1 MISVRIKKQ
10 FGGSLVRD
18 SRKAAGGFLLDVDFD
33 APSGITILFGASG
46 SGKST
51 TIKSIAGL
59 IRPDSGSIM
68 ANGHTLFDSQLA
80 IDVPIRD
87 RRVGLVFQSLALFP
101 HLSALHNVEFP
112 IADVPGRERRTRA
125 LEIMERLGI
134 KHTAVRRP
142 CDISGGE
149 AQRVALARALASK
162 PRLLLLDEPLS
173 AIDEATKQGIIA
185 DLKMINRELRLPIIY
200 VTHSRGEAV
209 ALGDHL
215 IAYEHGR
222 VVTAGEPLEFFEG
235 PVMATVA
242 RLTGVENVFEGVVV
256 QRSPDA
262 GIMTV
267 TANDE
272 SGSCYLDIPL
282 ARLNQGDPVKVAIR
296 SGDILLATE
305 NLRFT
310 SARNILC
317 GSVTAIEEKGDYSI
331 VRVKSGV
338 IWAVSITRQAAE
350 ELSLSKGQI
359 IWLAI
364 KTHSCHVLDSH
375 GSEPPRFNR

>member
-1 MISVRIKKQ
+1 MISVGIKRR
-10 FGGSLVRD
+10 FGVSSGGD
-18 SRKAAGGFLLDVDFD
+18 SRGAAGGFTLDVEFES
-33 APSGITILFGASG
+33 PPGITILFGASG

-51 TIKSIAGL
+51 TIKSVAGL
-59 IRPDSGSIM
+59 IRPDSGRII
-68 ANGHTLFDSQLA
+68 ADGHTLFDSRLH
-80 IDVPIRD
+80 INVPIRE

-101 HLSALHNVEFP
+101 HLSALGNVEFP
-112 IADVPGRERRTRA
+112 IADLSRRERRARA

-134 KHTAVRRP
+134 KHTAQRRP

-185 DLKMINRELRLPIIY
+185 DLKMINRDLRLPMIY
-200 VTHSRGEAV
+200 VTHNRDESV
-209 ALGDHL
+209 SLGDHL
-215 IAYEHGR
+215 VAYEHGR
-222 VVTAGEPLEFFEG
+222 VVMAGEPLEFFEG
-235 PVMATVA
+235 PVRASVA
-242 RLTGVENVFEGVVV
+242 RLTGVDNVFEGVVAE
-256 QRSPDA
+256 RSPAA
-262 GIMTV
+262 GTMTV
-267 TANDE
+267 LASDA

-282 ARLNQGDPVKVAIR
+282 GPQSQGEPVRVAIR

-305 NLRFT
+305 NPRAT

-317 GSVTAIEEKGDYSI
+317 GPITAIEERGDYSI

-338 IWAVSITRQAAE
+338 TWAASITRQAAD
-350 ELSLSKGQI
+350 ELGLEKGRS

-364 KTHSCHVLDSH
+364 KTHSCYLLDS
-375 GSEPPRFNR
+375 RR